1 MFLSDFPEIC
11 YIMVDVNSPSE
22 IAREVLRRLATR
34 RIPPTPEN
42 FREIYHEILGSPP
55 EEGFPERSLRQIVT
69 ALPRVT
75 PEQLKLVRQFEAVIA
90 EKSWLAFKQQMV
102 AMVSAQTEEPL
113 NWGALIRDVLA
124 QVERRQSGLNSFTKQ
139 EALNRVLEGS
149 ADPTLLHSRLQGLV
163 KGWAMLPA
171 ASGVDVGTESAA
183 TPAPPVAA
191 EPAPVPVEAV
201 GSGLSAAPEEWRI
214 LLASLL
220 ETAVGMLLIDTPELA
235 DEATAL
241 GKLLRDPAEGNG
253 DAFDQ
258 RLKQFAYK
266 VQWAAQDQSYIRQAL
281 LNLLQLIIEN
291 IGELVIEDKWLQGQ
305 MSVLLEL
312 FSRPLDKN
320 SLAELGE
327 RLRDVIHKQG
337 TIKRSLNEAQDRL
350 REMLAFFV
358 DRLGELAESTGNYHG
373 KITAFAERISSAGSL
388 QELAGLVDD
397 IAKETQTVEQSARRS
412 QAELQALRTTV
423 DQAHREIVRLE
434 SELSQASEMVRHDP
448 LTGALNRKGFEEMLE
463 REMARQVRRSSLL
476 SISLLDVDN
485 FKALNDT
492 YGHATG
498 DDALRH
504 LAMVIR
510 ENLRPQDSCARYG
523 GEEFLVLLP
532 DTSVDDA
539 AIVMRRLQ
547 RELTKRFFLHENQK
561 LLITFSAGVTEI
573 KDGEAP
579 EKAIERA
586 DKAMYSAK
594 RQGKNRVEIG

>member
-1 MFLSDFPEIC
+1 
-11 YIMVDVNSPSE
+11 MVDLNSPSE

-75 PEQLKLVRQFEAVIA
+75 PEQLKVARQFEAVIA
-90 EKSWLAFKQQMV
+90 EKSWLALKQQLV
-102 AMVSAQTEEPL
+102 TMVSEQAEEPL

-139 EALNRVLEGS
+139 EALSRVLESS
-149 ADPTLLHSRLQGLV
+149 ADPALLHSRLQGLV

-171 ASGVDVGTESAA
+171 ASGVDVGAESAA
-183 TPAPPVAA
+183 APAVVPVAA
-191 EPAPVPVEAV
+191 EPAPVQAAAL
-201 GSGLSAAPEEWRI
+201 GLSAAPEEWRI

-241 GKLLRDPAEGNG
+241 GKLLRDPVEGNG

-358 DRLGELAESTGNYHG
+358 DRLGELADSTGNYHD
-373 KITAFAERISSAGSL
+373 KITAFAERLNTAGSL

-412 QAELQALRTTV
+412 QAELQALRSTV
-423 DQAHREIVRLE
+423 DQAHKEIARLE
-434 SELSQASEMVRHDP
+434 TELSQASEMVRHDP

-532 DTSVDDA
+532 DTGHEDA

-573 KDGEAP
+573 KDGEEP
-579 EKAIERA
+579 DKAIERA
-586 DKAMYSAK
+586 DKAMYNAK
-594 RQGKNRVEIG
+594 RQGKNRVEVG